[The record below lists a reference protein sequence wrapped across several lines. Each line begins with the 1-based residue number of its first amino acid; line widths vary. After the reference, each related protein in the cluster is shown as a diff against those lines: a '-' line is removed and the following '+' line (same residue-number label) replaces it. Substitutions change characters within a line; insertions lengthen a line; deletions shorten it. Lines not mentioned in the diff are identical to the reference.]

1 MPPTLA
7 PPQVFH
13 GARRL
18 LDDAGL
24 DVAQL
29 TVGPFT
35 PPLTPSQRDAIDRFL
50 AVAREEGVPVQHT
63 LAPDVECVTVLLVNT
78 RRA

>member
-1 MPPTLA
+1 MPQTLA
-7 PPQVFH
+7 PPQAFQ

-18 LDDAGL
+18 LDEAGL

-35 PPLTPSQRDAIDRFL
+35 PPLSRDQREAIDRFV
-50 AVAREEGVPVQHT
+50 ATAREDGIPVQHT
-63 LAPDVECVTVLLVNT
+63 VTPTVEAATVLLIHT